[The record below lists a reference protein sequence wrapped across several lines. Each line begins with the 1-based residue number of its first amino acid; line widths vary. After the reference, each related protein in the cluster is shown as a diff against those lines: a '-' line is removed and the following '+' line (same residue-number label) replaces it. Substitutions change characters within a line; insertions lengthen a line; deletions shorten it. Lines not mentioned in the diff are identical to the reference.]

1 MFGQKSKDSSSS
13 VSMPSSRS
21 AESAQIK
28 TLISEGCR
36 FEGNLFSPS
45 NTRIDGYVT
54 GNLSGENG
62 LIIGEKGNIVGDV
75 SAIEA
80 VIYGTVRGNIKAH
93 KLEIKGTGKILGD
106 VVVDHIVMEY
116 GSHFNGN
123 LKMNEPKE
131 DLSKAAFDLPEEK
144 KE

>member
-1 MFGQKSKDSSSS
+1 MFGQKNKETSSSIGMNS
-13 VSMPSSRS
+13 KS
-21 AESAQIK
+21 EQTQIK

-62 LIIGEKGNIVGDV
+62 LIIGEKGSIVGDI

-80 VIYGTVRGNIKAH
+80 VIYGMVRGNIKAH

-106 VVVDHIVMEY
+106 VIVDHIVMEY

-123 LKMNEPKE
+123 LKMNEPRE
-131 DLSKAAFDLPEEK
+131 ESKKDAFDLPEEK

>member
-1 MFGQKSKDSSSS
+1 MFGQKNKEISSSIS
-13 VSMPSSRS
+13 TSSRS
-21 AESAQIK
+21 SDSTQIK

-54 GNLSGENG
+54 GNLTGENG
-62 LIIGEKGNIVGDV
+62 LIIGDKGSIVGDI

-93 KLEIKGTGKILGD
+93 KLEIKGTGKVLGD
-106 VVVDHIVMEY
+106 VVVDHIIMEY

>member
-21 AESAQIK
+21 AESQQIK

-62 LIIGEKGNIVGDV
+62 LIIGEKGSIVGDV

-106 VVVDHIVMEY
+106 VIVDHIIMEY
-116 GSHFNGN
+116 GSRFNGN

-131 DLSKAAFDLPEEK
+131 DLSKEAFELPEEEK
-144 KE
+144 K

>member
-1 MFGQKSKDSSSS
+1 MFGQKNKESSIN
-13 VSMPSSRS
+13 SMPNKS
-21 AESAQIK
+21 ESTQIK

-54 GNLSGENG
+54 GNLTGENG
-62 LIIGEKGNIVGDV
+62 LIIGEKGSIVGDI

-80 VIYGTVRGNIKAH
+80 VIYGMVRGNIKAH

-106 VVVDHIVMEY
+106 VIVDHIVMEY

-123 LKMNEPKE
+123 LKMNEPREEIKK
-131 DLSKAAFDLPEEK
+131 DAFDLPEEK
-144 KE
+144 KEE

>member
-1 MFGQKSKDSSSS
+1 MFGQKTKDNNIS
-13 VSMPSSRS
+13 SMPTKSEQSP
-21 AESAQIK
+21 IK

-36 FEGNLFSPS
+36 FEGNLYSPS

-54 GNLSGENG
+54 GNLTGENG
-62 LIIGEKGNIVGDV
+62 LVIGEKGSIVGDI

-80 VIYGTVRGNIKAH
+80 VIYGMVRGNIKAH

-106 VVVDHIVMEY
+106 CVVDHIVMEY

-123 LKMNEPKE
+123 LKMNEPREDIKKE
-131 DLSKAAFDLPEEK
+131 AFELPEEK
-144 KE
+144 SS

>member
-1 MFGQKSKDSSSS
+1 MFGQKTKDSSTSINL
-13 VSMPSSRS
+13 PTRS
-21 AESAQIK
+21 AESSQIK

-36 FEGNLFSPS
+36 FEGNLFSPA
-45 NTRIDGYVT
+45 NTRIDGFVT

-93 KLEIKGTGKILGD
+93 KLEIKGTGKVLGD

-123 LKMNEPKE
+123 LKMNEPKDE
-131 DLSKAAFDLPEEK
+131 LSKAAFDLPEEK

>member
-1 MFGQKSKDSSSS
+1 MFGQKNKETSSSTGLTTKS
-13 VSMPSSRS
+13 EQS
-21 AESAQIK
+21 QIK

-54 GNLSGENG
+54 GNLTGENG
-62 LIIGEKGNIVGDV
+62 LVIGEKGSIVGDI

-80 VIYGTVRGNIKAH
+80 VIYGMVRGNIKAH

-123 LKMNEPKE
+123 LKMNEPREEIKK
-131 DLSKAAFDLPEEK
+131 DAFDLPEEK
-144 KE
+144 EE